1 VNRPVIGIGG
11 VFVTGTDG
19 HERVAIRTEYVDRV
33 WEAGGR
39 PVVLAPGP
47 IAESDFA
54 WLDGYLMAGGGDLP
68 PEQYGEEP
76 HPKTVLE
83 DDRRT
88 RFELEFLRTAP
99 ADLPILGVCMGCQAI
114 NIVRGGTLVQHLPDV
129 VGDHRHEGG
138 TAEKITVQPDSHL
151 GSIIGPCADGKSY
164 HHQALGRVG
173 EGLRVVAVA
182 EDGTIEAVEDTTGR
196 WLVGVQWHP
205 ERSPDAASTQRLFAA
220 FIAAARE
227 RSKKRTA

>member
-1 VNRPVIGIGG
+1 MIRPVIGIGG

-19 HERVAIRTEYVDRV
+19 FERVGIRTEYVERI

-47 IAESDFA
+47 VGEGDLD
-54 WLDGYLMAGGGDLP
+54 WLDGYLLAGGGDLP
-68 PEQYGEEP
+68 PELYGETP
-76 HPKTVLE
+76 HPMTVLE

-88 RFELEFLRTAP
+88 EFELGFLRSAP
-99 ADLPILGVCMGCQAI
+99 ADLPILGICMGCQAI
-114 NIVRGGTLVQHLPDV
+114 NVMRGGTLVQHLPDV

-138 TAEKITVQPDSHL
+138 TDEKIAVQPDSFL
-151 GSIIGPCADGKSY
+151 GLILGPCAEGKSY
-164 HHQALGRVG
+164 HHQAIGRVG
-173 EGLRVVAVA
+173 DGLRVVAFA

-196 WLVGVQWHP
+196 WLIGVQWHP

-220 FIAAARE
+220 FVAAATE
-227 RSKKRTA
+227 RRKKRTA